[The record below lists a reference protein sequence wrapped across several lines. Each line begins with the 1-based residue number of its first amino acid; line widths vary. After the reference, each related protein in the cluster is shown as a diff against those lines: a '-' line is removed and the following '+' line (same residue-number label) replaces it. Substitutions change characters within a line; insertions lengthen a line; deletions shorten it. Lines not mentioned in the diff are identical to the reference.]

1 MSKAASE
8 HNVTHIYKN
17 ETDWKSAA
25 GNFGMNLGLY
35 GGGAFIANMRLTQFE
50 NAIANAASNVAS
62 NIPHLFNPSDL
73 EQSIEHVLDSA
84 LPIAGGALQGVATI
98 TTFALGAV
106 VVYQGYKF
114 VSS

>member
-50 NAIANAASNVAS
+50 NAIANAASN
-62 NIPHLFNPSDL
+62 IPHLFNPSSL